1 MPLEA
6 TAPAQAT
13 TADLTAR
20 AGTRSAALAQFTER
34 GRRRQDHPRCGPGRM
49 GCPRVSQA
57 ALDIV
62 SPALADDGL
71 ADGRPASL
79 ASMEAVPAGPGA
91 PESAT
96 CGQRSPTQRCPR
108 TRSVVGSC
116 DCHQTPAH
124 GRRDSDRGCCWKQA
138 SNVRG

>member
-6 TAPAQAT
+6 TGPAQAT

-20 AGTRSAALAQFTER
+20 ARIRSAAPAQFTER
-34 GRRRQDHPRCGPGRM
+34 GRRRQNHPRCGSGRM

-57 ALDIV
+57 ALDII

-79 ASMEAVPAGPGA
+79 ASMEAVPCRSRRARAGDLRTAFGHAAVSQNAQRRQELRLPPNTGWE
-91 PESAT
+91 PT
-96 CGQRSPTQRCPR
+96 CGIGPKPFR
-108 TRSVVGSC
+108 T
-116 DCHQTPAH
+116 H
-124 GRRDSDRGCCWKQA
+124 G
-138 SNVRG
+138 